1 MSQKNFRLVVDDL
14 SALVRIEYEGG
25 GEVPAD
31 LKGLYTD
38 SVEANKAIVA
48 YAADK
53 GRDIAVVDKTQETV
67 EDSKSKKQTSRPAM
81 TELG

>member
-14 SALVRIEYEGG
+14 SALVRVEYEGG
-25 GEVPAD
+25 GEVPAI
-31 LKGLYTD
+31 LSGLYTD
-38 SVEANKAIVA
+38 SVEANKAIAA

-53 GRDIAVVDKTQETV
+53 GRHIIIVDKTQETV
-67 EDSKSKKQTSRPAM
+67 EDSKAKKQTSRPAM